1 MYRLLGMLIS
11 IFILAIAGAA
21 SAKSVKLGIVVE
33 TLGNPYFACVKRAAE
48 EEAKSHPDLKLTV
61 LGAATGFYYYFKIIR
76 AMYWEGSVS
85 EGEVTGLK
93 VGRLA
98 MLAIILLVVAVF
110 FFGIFPAPLLGLTL

>member
-1 MYRLLGMLIS
+1 MYRLLGMVIS

-61 LGAATGFYYYFKIIR
+61 LGAATGTDLN
-76 AMYWEGSVS
+76 AAAQLV
-85 EGEVTGLK
+85 GL
-93 VGRLA
+93 L
-98 MLAIILLVVAVF
+98 
-110 FFGIFPAPLLGLTL
+110 